1 MLLIPFGLRG
11 LINELLETIPAEDRK
26 TLEQFFQFLF
36 LDNEFSY
43 TLFGEKPITV
53 TIITAQP
60 RLECA
65 IEHLISEKGWEVWT
79 RYQHLFPSSRFIVK
93 RDIFGENLAI
103 TISLINKAFVYQKI
117 SENLPIFQKFL
128 GTVSPD
134 EVFDLVCNGD
144 RSIFDLASPF
154 PQAII
159 GILLGYGAG
168 NALNFQREFEIFEG
182 LNRQLPP
189 LALSK
194 TMDELSSF
202 EQKILK
208 GYGQKKYRLRTKA
221 PPLVMI
227 FHDLK
232 EILRKRRGFQ
242 IGNFDLDRCCS
253 PGFACWEGSE
263 TEELKKSYQK
273 TRSIL
278 RNKFKNGSLLEDVL
292 KQWISP
298 NETD

>member
-103 TISLINKAFVYQKI
+103 TISLINKA
-117 SENLPIFQKFL
+117 
-128 GTVSPD
+128 
-134 EVFDLVCNGD
+134 
-144 RSIFDLASPF
+144 
-154 PQAII
+154 
-159 GILLGYGAG
+159 
-168 NALNFQREFEIFEG
+168 
-182 LNRQLPP
+182 
-189 LALSK
+189 
-194 TMDELSSF
+194 
-202 EQKILK
+202 
-208 GYGQKKYRLRTKA
+208 
-221 PPLVMI
+221 
-227 FHDLK
+227 
-232 EILRKRRGFQ
+232 
-242 IGNFDLDRCCS
+242 
-253 PGFACWEGSE
+253 
-263 TEELKKSYQK
+263 
-273 TRSIL
+273 
-278 RNKFKNGSLLEDVL
+278 
-292 KQWISP
+292 
-298 NETD
+298 